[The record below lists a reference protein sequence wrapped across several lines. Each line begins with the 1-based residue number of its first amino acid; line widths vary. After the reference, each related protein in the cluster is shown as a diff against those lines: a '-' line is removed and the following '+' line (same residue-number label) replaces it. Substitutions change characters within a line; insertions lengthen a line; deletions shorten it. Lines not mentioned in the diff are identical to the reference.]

1 MFFNLYPL
9 NSDLPP
15 STDQTANLVDQH
27 QLERALS
34 YCYENPDQ

>member
-9 NSDLPP
+9 NSDYPP

-34 YCYENPDQ
+34 HCYENPDQ